1 MNKRIHS
8 LRERYFE
15 TVPEVCP
22 ERARFFTQSMKESE
36 GEHISLRRAKA
47 FANVLDNMTI
57 FVAEDELIVGNLASK
72 PRSAPVYPEYSLNW
86 IVEEFNGNPYH
97 LDQRPGD
104 KFICTDKT
112 KQEILDLL
120 EYWRGKTVYENLRK
134 NLPLAC
140 NQAWDMAVIDD
151 TWVSSAALGNHMVDF
166 EWVLKEG
173 LLGVIERAKEYLNK
187 LDLTQPDAIK
197 KYWFLQSVIITNE
210 AAIRF
215 AERFSDECKRLAD
228 VETDPARKAELE
240 ELAKI
245 TKNVPA
251 NPART
256 FWEGVQSVWF
266 ILLLVHIESNGHANS
281 IGRFDQ
287 YLFDLFEADLK
298 SKKMSRDDA
307 LELVEAFIIKCN
319 EINKLRSWPDTS
331 MFLGYHMAI
340 NLAIGGQTEDGK
352 DAVNDLSYIV
362 LEACGDV
369 KLFTPSISVKWFE
382 GTDDKFMK
390 KALEAVQLHK
400 GGMPAFYNDE
410 AFIRTLL
417 EMGIDKKDAWNWAP
431 VGCIEATIPGKWD
444 FAAKGPWMSV
454 AKVLEITLNNGKD
467 PKTGITLLPGDGY
480 LSSFESTDEIF
491 NAFKKQL
498 HYFMELQ
505 VMTEHISDE
514 MHKVIDINAFT
525 SSLVHDCIERGLS
538 LIEGGAVYS
547 ADGGP
552 TCGTITAG
560 DSLSAIDYAVFD
572 KKLITGEQLLH
583 ALNTNF
589 EDTSTTPT
597 GEEIRQLLTNK
608 TPKFGNDD
616 DKADKWS
623 EQIADFIGSSYR
635 NDFKNSRYGKGP
647 VPCCYS
653 YSQSPVTGNVAF
665 GAAVG
670 ATPNGR
676 KAGKPVNNGMS
687 PCNGA
692 EKKGATAAIN
702 SVGKMPSIW
711 FQKGAILNM
720 RLGKGILTSSE
731 GRDRVT
737 GLIKVLFKKL
747 GQQIQ
752 FNVVDNETLIDAKA
766 HPENYRDLLVRVSGY
781 STLFTPLDP
790 RCQDDLIE
798 RMEMEV

>member
-1 MNKRIHS
+1 MNRRINT
-8 LRERYFE
+8 LRERYFD
-15 TVPEVCP
+15 TTPEVCP
-22 ERARFFTQSMKESE
+22 ERARYFTQSMKETE
-36 GEHISLRRAKA
+36 GEYIALRRAKA

-57 FVAEDELIVGNLASK
+57 FVADDELIVGNLASK
-72 PRSAPVYPEYSLNW
+72 PRSAPVYPEYSIDW
-86 IVEEFNGNPYH
+86 IVNEFAGKPYP
-97 LDQRPGD
+97 LDDRPGD
-104 KFICTDKT
+104 KFICTDET
-112 KQEILDLL
+112 KQEILELL
-120 EYWRGKTVYENLRK
+120 DYWRGKTVFENLRK
-134 NLPLAC
+134 NLPVEC

-151 TWVSSAALGNHMVDF
+151 TWVSSAALGNHLVDF

-173 LLGVIERAKEYLNK
+173 LTGVIKHAKNYLEK

-197 KYWFLQSVIITNE
+197 KSWFLQSVIIANE

-215 AERFSDECKRLAD
+215 SKRFSDECKRLA
-228 VETDPARKAELE
+228 ESQKDPIRKAELE
-240 ELAKI
+240 KLAEV
-245 TKNVPA
+245 TLNVPA
-251 NPART
+251 NPARS

-266 ILLLVHIESNGHANS
+266 TLLLIHIESNGHANS

-287 YLFDLFEADLK
+287 FLYDLYETDLN
-298 SKKMSRDDA
+298 KKKLTREGA
-307 LELVEAFIIKCN
+307 LELIEAFIIKCN
-319 EINKLRSWPDTS
+319 ELNKLRSWPDTS

-352 DAVNDLSYIV
+352 DAVNDLSYLV

-382 GTDDKFMK
+382 GTDDKFME
-390 KALEAVQLHK
+390 KALEVVQVHK
-400 GGMPAFYNDE
+400 GGMPAFYNDK

-431 VGCIEATIPGKWD
+431 VGCIEASIPGKWD
-444 FAAKGPWMSV
+444 FAAKGSWLSV

-467 PKTGITLLPGDGY
+467 PATGITLLPGDGD
-480 LSSFESTDEIF
+480 LTTFNSTDEIF
-491 NAFKKQL
+491 KAFKKQL

-505 VMTEHISDE
+505 VITEHINDE

-538 LIEGGAVYS
+538 LIEGGSVYS

-560 DSLSAIDYAVFD
+560 DSLSAIEYAVFE
-572 KKLITGEQLLH
+572 KKLISGEQLLH
-583 ALNTNF
+583 ALRTNF
-589 EDTSTTPT
+589 EDQTTTPS
-597 GEEIRQLLTNK
+597 GEEIRQLMLNK

-623 EQIADFIGSSYR
+623 MKVADFIGSSYR
-635 NDFKNSRYGKGP
+635 NDFKNSRFGKGP

-665 GAAVG
+665 GSAVG

-692 EKKGATAAIN
+692 EKTGATAAIN

-720 RLGKGILTSSE
+720 RLGNGILTSEE
-731 GRDRVT
+731 GRARVN
-737 GLIKVLFKKL
+737 GLIKVLFEKY
-747 GQQIQ
+747 GEQVQ
-752 FNVVDNETLIDAKA
+752 FNVVDNEVLIDAKA

-781 STLFTPLDP
+781 SCLFTPLDP

-798 RMEMEV
+798 RMELDV

>member
-1 MNKRIHS
+1 MNKRIS
-8 LRERYFE
+8 NLRERYFE

-22 ERARFFTQSMKESE
+22 ERARYFTQSMKETESE
-36 GEHISLRRAKA
+36 YIALRRAKA

-57 FVAEDELIVGNLASK
+57 FVAKDELIVGNLASK
-72 PRSAPVYPEYSLNW
+72 PRSAPVYPEYSIDW
-86 IVEEFNGNPYH
+86 IIEEFNGKPYP
-97 LDQRPGD
+97 LDERPGD
-104 KFICTDKT
+104 KFICTGET
-112 KQEILDLL
+112 KAEILGMLD
-120 EYWRGKTVYENLRK
+120 YWRGKTVYENLRK
-134 NLPLAC
+134 NLPEAC
-140 NQAWDMAVIDD
+140 NQAWDMAAIDD
-151 TWVSSAALGNHMVDF
+151 TWVSSAALGNHLVDF

-173 LLGVIERAKEYLNK
+173 LVGVVDRAENYLQEI
-187 LDLTQPDAIK
+187 DLTQPDAIK
-197 KYWFLQSVIITNE
+197 KYWFLQSVVIANN

-215 AERFSDECKRLAD
+215 SKRFSEECKHLA
-228 VETDPARKAELE
+228 VQEKDPIRKAELE
-240 ELAKI
+240 KLSNI
-245 TKNVPA
+245 CLNVPA
-251 NPART
+251 NPAMT
-256 FWEGVQSVWF
+256 FWEGVQAVWF
-266 ILLLVHIESNGHANS
+266 TLLLVHIESNGHANS

-287 YLFDLFEADLK
+287 YLHGLYETDIKNNVLSREGAFELI
-298 SKKMSRDDA
+298 
-307 LELVEAFIIKCN
+307 EAFIIKCN

-352 DAVNDLSYIV
+352 DAVNDLSYLV

-369 KLFTPSISVKWFE
+369 QLFTPSISVKWFE
-382 GTDDKFMK
+382 GTDDKFIE
-390 KALEAVQLHK
+390 KALEIVQMHK
-400 GGMPAFYNDE
+400 GGMPAFYNDK

-431 VGCIEATIPGKWD
+431 VGCIEASIPGKWD
-444 FAAKGPWMSV
+444 FAAKGSWLSV

-467 PKTGITLLPGDGY
+467 PATGITLLPGDGD
-480 LSSFESTDEIF
+480 LSTFKSTEEILE
-491 NAFKKQL
+491 AFKKQL

-505 VMTEHISDE
+505 VITEHINDE

-525 SSLVHDCIERGLS
+525 SSLVHDCIERGIS
-538 LIEGGAVYS
+538 LIEGGSIYS

-560 DSLSAIDYAVFD
+560 DSLAAIDYAVFE
-572 KKLITGEQLLH
+572 KRLFTGEQLLH
-583 ALNTNF
+583 ALDTNF
-589 EDTSTTPT
+589 QDLTTSPT
-597 GEEIRQLLTNK
+597 GEEIRQVMNNK
-608 TPKFGNDD
+608 APKFGNDD
-616 DKADKWS
+616 DKADIWS
-623 EQIADFIGSSYR
+623 MNVADYIGSAYR

-692 EKKGATAAIN
+692 EKTGATAAIN
-702 SVGKMPSIW
+702 SVCKMPSIW

-720 RLGKGILTSSE
+720 RLGNGILTTVE
-731 GRDRVT
+731 GRARVT
-737 GLIKVLFKKL
+737 GLVKVLFEKY
-747 GQQIQ
+747 GEQVQ
-752 FNVVDNETLIDAKA
+752 FNVVDNKVLTDAKA

-781 STLFTPLDP
+781 SCLFTPLDP

-798 RMEMEV
+798 RLELDV